1 MEEREGT
8 LKLLTTHHSPE
19 NGFRQTN
26 VTSLNREFNQT
37 PMRTKQ

>member
-8 LKLLTTHHSPE
+8 LKLLTTHNSPE

-26 VTSLNREFNQT
+26 VTTLNREFSKT
-37 PMRTKQ
+37 PMRNE